1 MIFVSELEAL
11 EADMGDETE
20 ADGVP
25 SYLQP
30 DNQTDY
36 DEISLPSVPMGQTG
50 APPGRVQ
57 VKCLDPFLSFKNLKC
72 FASMS

>member
-1 MIFVSELEAL
+1 
-11 EADMGDETE
+11 MGDETE

-36 DEISLPSVPMGQTG
+36 EEISLPSVPMGQTG

-57 VKCLDPFLSFKNLKC
+57 VKCLDPFF
-72 FASMS
+72 F